1 MTRMRSVSRQRRRV
15 KADKLLAV
23 RDKAVG
29 FFFFVRANIRVRLE
43 EEMKRLSVVSV
54 PLMPLH
60 VLLQGSKKSSV
71 REISVFS
78 QIQPLIS
85 ITEYES
91 VFFFSAVATRE
102 LQDKP
107 GCRRLCSCAKC

>member
-1 MTRMRSVSRQRRRV
+1 MT
-15 KADKLLAV
+15 KLS
-23 RDKAVG
+23 G
-29 FFFFVRANIRVRLE
+29 FFCFFVFVLANIRVRLE

-54 PLMPLH
+54 PLMPHH

-71 REISVFS
+71 RGISVFS

-91 VFFFSAVATRE
+91 VFFFFLSSRAAVATWE

-107 GCRRLCSCAKC
+107 GSVLVPSVEST